1 MKSNRYAGAA
11 SVVAEGRNE
20 AQRLLME
27 KYRRI
32 DVSENIVR
40 DQPVRDKYAAQYKSR
55 AEKHENDTRYYI
67 PMSQKGS
74 RPIKYSNAGD

>member
-1 MKSNRYAGAA
+1 
-11 SVVAEGRNE
+11 
-20 AQRLLME
+20 ME

-40 DQPVRDKYAAQYKSR
+40 DQPAKEKYPSQYQSR
-55 AEKHENDTRYYI
+55 AEKYENDTRYYI

-74 RPIKYSNAGD
+74 RPIKYSNAGDQADLRPAVAMKMIYNQPRNEAP